1 MIGWERRVLLRH
13 YLEQGMTKT
22 ELAERFGISR
32 QTIYR
37 WIRSG
42 ELDRDLSA
50 AGVHYSARAPVA
62 TKLDRYRDIL
72 VSRLGEYPDL
82 TAVRLFEEIKAAGYA
97 GGYTQVKE
105 YVRKVRPRAPEEPVV
120 RFETPPGHQ
129 GQVDFADFRLPWGK
143 RYAFLVV
150 LGFSRVLWLQFF
162 TRQTMLHVFEGLE
175 AAFTFFGGVPRELLF
190 DQMKAVVTKD
200 ERAAGG
206 RVTENAEFLPL
217 CASLGLPRPSVSSL
231 PGEDQGQGRAT
242 GELRAF
248 ELLLWPNLHV
258 GRGPERS
265 GPPLARSRGQ
275 RPYAWHPEGAARR
288 SLRARARPA
297 AALGLAPIPILGTA
311 ARGDEAGQ
319 GCTSPYR
326 RGTSAAGSVCPGG
339 RRCSVKAAGSRRDR
353 IRAQLADLKMP
364 GALEAVDDVLTR
376 VDGGGVTASE
386 AIEQL
391 LGAQIML
398 RNNRRL
404 QAAMRSSRLPAIK
417 TLDDFDF
424 SFQPSIKREQIDS
437 LHELGFLARNENV
450 IFLGPPGVGKTHLAI
465 SLAIAAAQSGRRVYY
480 GALADLITSLEE
492 AKTAGQLG
500 RRLKIL
506 TYPSL
511 LVIDEIGYLPVS
523 QTGAMLFFQLINRR
537 YERASTVLTSNK
549 GFEEWG
555 QILGDEVMA
564 AALIDRLLHHCH
576 IVNIRGSSYRMRK
589 HIDLSKILH
598 SPPAEPTPLPPKRK
612 RARAKEKSTN

>member
-1 MIGWERRVLLRH
+1 M
-13 YLEQGMTKT
+13 
-22 ELAERFGISR
+22 
-32 QTIYR
+32 
-37 WIRSG
+37 
-42 ELDRDLSA
+42 
-50 AGVHYSARAPVA
+50 
-62 TKLDRYRDIL
+62 
-72 VSRLGEYPDL
+72 
-82 TAVRLFEEIKAAGYA
+82 
-97 GGYTQVKE
+97 
-105 YVRKVRPRAPEEPVV
+105 
-120 RFETPPGHQ
+120 
-129 GQVDFADFRLPWGK
+129 
-143 RYAFLVV
+143 
-150 LGFSRVLWLQFF
+150 
-162 TRQTMLHVFEGLE
+162 
-175 AAFTFFGGVPRELLF
+175 
-190 DQMKAVVTKD
+190 
-200 ERAAGG
+200 
-206 RVTENAEFLPL
+206 
-217 CASLGLPRPSVSSL
+217 
-231 PGEDQGQGRAT
+231 
-242 GELRAF
+242 
-248 ELLLWPNLHV
+248 
-258 GRGPERS
+258 
-265 GPPLARSRGQ
+265 
-275 RPYAWHPEGAARR
+275 
-288 SLRARARPA
+288 
-297 AALGLAPIPILGTA
+297 
-311 ARGDEAGQ
+311 
-319 GCTSPYR
+319 
-326 RGTSAAGSVCPGG
+326 
-339 RRCSVKAAGSRRDR
+339 KAAGSRRDR

-364 GALEAVDDVLTR
+364 GALEAIDDVLTR

-537 YERASTVLTSNK
+537 YERVSTVLTSNK

-598 SPPAEPTPLPPKRK
+598 SPPTEPSPLPPKRK
-612 RARAKEKSTN
+612 RAKAKEKSTN